1 MRSSC
6 DKIKLYCALEEEA
19 FLMPIITEDQF
30 NLAYRRT
37 STTAFREV
45 FHAHSQIEI
54 TYIHD
59 GHGQL
64 ITEGQ
69 AFPLEPGTL
78 MIFRPF
84 QLHQIQIQV
93 TKEHPFIRSVL
104 MYEQHLLN
112 PHSRQFAITNRFTMD
127 LLGQTSP
134 LQPIRLA
141 TESPLVRIIEQF
153 ASILPTLLPHEAEE
167 DTRLFL
173 LALLAQLRYLWKDR
187 QYPSSNTLP
196 KDPPVLHPH
205 AEAVMQWIE
214 EHFNEAFRLED
225 IAYTLHLSPYHLSHI
240 FKKATGTT
248 IVAYAQA
255 TRIRHACML
264 LTSTTH
270 TVPEIGLRVGM
281 SSPSY
286 FCKVF
291 RNATGTTPHQYRL
304 NAQGR

>member
-6 DKIKLYCALEEEA
+6 NKIKLYCAFEEEA

-93 TKEHPFIRSVL
+93 TKEQPFIRSVL

-112 PHSRQFAITNRFTMD
+112 QHSRQFAITNRFTMD

-141 TESPLVRIIEQF
+141 TGSPLVRIIEQF

-187 QYPSSNTLP
+187 QYPSTNTLP
-196 KDPPVLHPH
+196 KGPPVLHPH

-214 EHFNEAFRLED
+214 EHFNEAFRLDD
-225 IAYTLHLSPYHLSHI
+225 IADTLHLSPYHLSHI

-255 TRIRHACML
+255 TRIRHACVL

-270 TVPEIGLRVGM
+270 TVPEIGHRVGM

-304 NAQGR
+304 NVQGR

>member
-1 MRSSC
+1 
-6 DKIKLYCALEEEA
+6 
-19 FLMPIITEDQF
+19 MPISNEDLF
-30 NLAYRRT
+30 SLAYRRT
-37 STTAFREV
+37 STTAFREI

-59 GHGQL
+59 GYGQL

-84 QLHQIQIQV
+84 QLHQVQIQV
-93 TKEHPFIRSVL
+93 TEEHPFIRSVL
-104 MYEQHLLN
+104 MYEQHLLH
-112 PHSRQFAITNRFTMD
+112 PHSRQFAVSNRFILD
-127 LLGQTSP
+127 LLGQVSP
-134 LQPIRLA
+134 LQPIRLPIA
-141 TESPLVRIIEQF
+141 SPLVHIIEQF
-153 ASILPTLLPHEAEE
+153 ARILPTLLPHEAEE

-187 QYPSSNTLP
+187 QYPDSNLLP
-196 KDPPVLHPH
+196 AVSPVLHPH

-214 EHFNEAFRLED
+214 EHYNEAFRLED
-225 IAYTLHLSPYHLSHI
+225 IADTLHLSPYHLSHI

-255 TRIRHACML
+255 TRIRHACVL

-270 TVPEIGLRVGM
+270 TVPEIGHRVGM

-304 NAQGR
+304 NVQGR

>member
-1 MRSSC
+1 
-6 DKIKLYCALEEEA
+6 
-19 FLMPIITEDQF
+19 MPIITEDQF

-69 AFPLEPGTL
+69 AFHLEPGTL

-84 QLHQIQIQV
+84 QLHQVQIQV

-112 PHSRQFAITNRFTMD
+112 PHSRQFAVSNRFMLD
-127 LLGQTSP
+127 LLGQASP
-134 LQPIRLA
+134 LQPIRLPA
-141 TESPLVRIIEQF
+141 ASPLVRIIEQY

-187 QYPSSNTLP
+187 HYSSSNTLP
-196 KDPPVLHPH
+196 TSSPVLHPH
-205 AEAVMQWIE
+205 AETVMQWIE
-214 EHFNEAFRLED
+214 EHYNEAFRLED
-225 IAYTLHLSPYHLSHI
+225 IADTLHLSPYHLSHI
-240 FKKATGTT
+240 FKKATATT
-248 IVAYAQA
+248 IIAYAQA
-255 TRIRHACML
+255 TRIRHACVL

-270 TVPEIGLRVGM
+270 SVPEIGHRVGM
-281 SSPSY
+281 PSPSY

-304 NAQGR
+304 NVQGKG

>member
-1 MRSSC
+1 
-6 DKIKLYCALEEEA
+6 
-19 FLMPIITEDQF
+19 MPIITEDQF
-30 NLAYRRT
+30 NLACRRT

-45 FHAHSQIEI
+45 FHTHSQMEI

-59 GHGQL
+59 GYGQL

-93 TKEHPFIRSVL
+93 TTEHPFVRSVL

-112 PHSRQFAITNRFTMD
+112 SHSRLFAVSNRFTMD
-127 LLGQTSP
+127 LFGQTSP
-134 LQPIRLA
+134 LQPIRLSA
-141 TESPLVRIIEQF
+141 SSPLVQMIEQF
-153 ASILPTLLPHEAEE
+153 ANILPTLLPHEAEE

-173 LALLAQLRYLWKDR
+173 LGLLAQLRYLWKDTR
-187 QYPSSNTLP
+187 FPNSTALPVGSSA
-196 KDPPVLHPH
+196 LHPH
-205 AEAVMQWIE
+205 AEAVMHWIE
-214 EHFNEAFRLED
+214 EHYNEAFRLED
-225 IAYTLHLSPYHLSHI
+225 IADTLHLSPYHLSHI

-255 TRIRHACML
+255 TRIRHACVL

-270 TVPEIGLRVGM
+270 AVPEIGHRVGM

-291 RNATGTTPHQYRL
+291 RNATGTTPHQYRMKV
-304 NAQGR
+304 QGR